1 MRARTLTIIAV
12 GGAILIPSG
21 YSFWGVGDIVSDP
34 AAEASLQQ
42 KNIFDQL
49 KYAWEQ
55 GQWAEKLATLHATL
69 STVRD
74 NLQIAIMVK
83 NAIGDPSQIVGLLD
97 EVMLGGALSDSGIL
111 ETLNEL
117 GGIVQEGGNISY
129 QLQNLLG
136 TPINLN
142 GWKNAARGGSFNSF
156 IYNDDP
162 LAKYRAVE
170 FTYQRYNSQ
179 LQSSVYRAQYMRSQ
193 LRRLQARLGS
203 ASSDAE
209 VQKLQGSIAT
219 ADAAL
224 QDIETS
230 IHLSSEQINVARAL
244 AVNRQDQER
253 EAYRATVDA
262 MNQEVEANLELPV
275 DEISTV
281 TPNF

>member
-1 MRARTLTIIAV
+1 MHARTLTVIAV
-12 GGAILIPSG
+12 SSALILPSAH
-21 YSFWGVGDIVSDP
+21 SFWGVGDIVSDP

-97 EVMLGGALSDSGIL
+97 EAVLGGALSDSGML
-111 ETLNEL
+111 DTLNEL
-117 GGIVQEGGNISY
+117 GGIVQEGGQISY
-129 QLQNLLG
+129 QLQNVLG
-136 TPINLN
+136 QPINLD
-142 GWKNAARGGSFNSF
+142 GWKNAARGGNFNSF
-156 IYNDDP
+156 IYNADP

-244 AVNRQDQER
+244 AVNRRDQEDA
-253 EAYRATVDA
+253 AYDATVDQ
-262 MNQEVEANLELPV
+262 MTRETEANLELPV
-275 DEISTV
+275 EEISTV

>member
-1 MRARTLTIIAV
+1 MHARTLIVIVAGSALVAPSSHAV
-12 GGAILIPSG
+12 
-21 YSFWGVGDIVSDP
+21 FGVGDIVSDP
-34 AAEASLQQ
+34 IVEEATQQ

-55 GQWAEKLATLHATL
+55 AQWADKLATLHNTL
-69 STVRD
+69 FTIRE

-97 EVMLGGALSDSGIL
+97 EALLDGALSDSGIL
-111 ETLNEL
+111 DTLNEL
-117 GGIVQEGGNISY
+117 GGIVLEGGQISY

-136 TPINLN
+136 TPINLD
-142 GWKNAARGGSFNSF
+142 GWKNAARGGNFNSF
-156 IYNDDP
+156 IYNADP

-179 LQSSVYRAQYMRSQ
+179 LQSSVYRAQYMRGQ
-193 LRRLQARLGS
+193 IRRLQTRLGS
-203 ASSDAE
+203 ATTDAE
-209 VQKLQGSIAT
+209 VQKIQGSLTT

-230 IHLSSEQINVARAL
+230 IHLSSEQINVARTL
-244 AVNRQDQER
+244 AVNRRDQEDA
-253 EAYRATVDA
+253 AYDATVDQ
-262 MNQEVEANLELPV
+262 MTRETEANLELPV
-275 DEISTV
+275 EEISTV